1 MSRNF
6 LISIV
11 ALPALTLASPA
22 IAMPMSGTFDTHVGK
37 QDVRPLGSPDRLE
50 IQQSGSGINRS
61 PGLPLDGAAVG
72 ISEIVVLKRGNGP
85 VQGTITF
92 NTPAGS
98 TVSSYSGRVTTDA
111 QGRMTAQGRFK
122 TRDANGAF
130 TGLKGSGT
138 FSTVF
143 TSKTDAVTQWSG
155 EFAPPT
161 AQLSSR

>member
-1 MSRNF
+1 MLRS
-6 LISIV
+6 LLMPAV
-11 ALPALTLASPA
+11 VLPALTLVAPA
-22 IAMPMSGTFDTHVGK
+22 VAMPMSGTFDTHVGK

-50 IQQSGSGINRS
+50 IQQTGSGINRS

-72 ISEIVVLKRGNGP
+72 ISEIAVLKRGNGP

-92 NTPAGS
+92 NTPVGS
-98 TVSSYSGRVTTDA
+98 TVGTYSGRVSTDA
-111 QGRMTAQGRFK
+111 QGRVTAQGRFR

-130 TGLKGSGT
+130 AGLKGGGT

-143 TSKTDAVTQWSG
+143 TSKTDAITQWSG
-155 EFAPPT
+155 EFTPPT